1 MDGRPLKARRHRPQT
16 PLIMARLIFFCG
28 HAGAG
33 KTTLAKRALPLL
45 HHRTGESFCL
55 LDKDTVYGAYS
66 SNVMGILTGD
76 PNDRDSP
83 VFLEKL
89 RDREYEGLFDIARE
103 NLAMDTNV
111 ILVGPFSRE
120 LKNGLL
126 FDHRR
131 LKLPSDTSIQV
142 IWVSLSEA
150 IAKERI
156 IRRGN
161 ALDAYKLDHW
171 DDYRKRRFEPDARTY
186 PALRFFDNSQPGP
199 EQFEDLLQALMA

>member
-1 MDGRPLKARRHRPQT
+1 
-16 PLIMARLIFFCG
+16 MARLIFFCG

-83 VFLEKL
+83 IFLEKL

-103 NLAMDTNV
+103 NLAMGTNV

-120 LKNGLL
+120 LKNGLI

-131 LKLPSDTSIQV
+131 LKLPSDASIQV
-142 IWVSLSEA
+142 VWVSLSEA
-150 IAKERI
+150 VAKERI

-161 ALDAYKLDHW
+161 ALDAYKLEHW
-171 DDYRKRRFEPDARTY
+171 EDYRKRRFEPDASTF
-186 PALRFFDNSQPGP
+186 PALRFFDNSQPEP
-199 EQFEDLLQALMA
+199 EQFESLLSGLLS